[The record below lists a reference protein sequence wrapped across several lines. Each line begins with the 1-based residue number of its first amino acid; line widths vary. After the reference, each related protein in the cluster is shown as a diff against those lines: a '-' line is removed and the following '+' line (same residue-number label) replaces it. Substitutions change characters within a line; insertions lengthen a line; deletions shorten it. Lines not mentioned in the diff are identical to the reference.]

1 MASGWLRADDRG
13 VDATLERRSRR
24 AGTELLL
31 RHCQR
36 MGTAEHRI
44 PAMTRLEEAIGFE
57 LAHRLVTSLTARS
70 TRPEPRL

>member
-1 MASGWLRADDRG
+1 
-13 VDATLERRSRR
+13 
-24 AGTELLL
+24 
-31 RHCQR
+31 

-70 TRPEPRL
+70 ARPEPRL